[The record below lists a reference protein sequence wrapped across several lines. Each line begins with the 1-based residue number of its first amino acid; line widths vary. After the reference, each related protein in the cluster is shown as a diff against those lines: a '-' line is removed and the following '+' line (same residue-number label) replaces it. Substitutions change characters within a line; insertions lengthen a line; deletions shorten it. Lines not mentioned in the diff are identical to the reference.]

1 MDYKTYSLDKLK
13 EWVHD
18 AINSGDV
25 TATEV
30 YNAITSVV
38 EDEIDYHTKNLANL
52 NELNTLLNNNH
63 SEKYDAVVREKEYYE
78 PTMPPWGHSDMEAL
92 KYSDEE
98 LDAMCD
104 AAEKEKNS
112 KSYKE
117 VKNENDSE
125 RIQKISTMNYKEAIA
140 SGWAMTDDG
149 FWIPP
154 NKKDKVIKWVLP
166 VEETKNS
173 ETNETEYFVRFPDDL
188 LKAADLKEG
197 DQMEWIDNKDGSY
210 NLKKITKEKN

>member
-1 MDYKTYSLDKLK
+1 MTFDYKTYSLDKLK

-38 EDEIDYHTKNLANL
+38 EEQIDYHTKNLANL

-63 SEKYDAVVREKEYYE
+63 SEQYDVVMREKEYYE

-92 KYSDEE
+92 KYTDKE
-98 LDAMCD
+98 LEAMCD
-104 AAEKEKNS
+104 SAEREENS

-117 VKNENDSE
+117 TRIENNSE
-125 RIQKISTMNYKEAIA
+125 RIQKIATMNYSEAVA
-140 SGWAMTDDG
+140 AGWHMTDDG

-154 NKKDKVIKWVLP
+154 ENKTKSWIMNVEMDGLTGDCYINLP
-166 VEETKNS
+166 DEICEKCNW
-173 ETNETEYFVRFPDDL
+173 
-188 LKAADLKEG
+188 KEN
-197 DQMEWIDNKDGSY
+197 DTLEWIPQQDNSY
-210 NLKKITKEKN
+210 ILKKVDNEQ